1 MLLYLVW
8 TIVIQNLLIIDKNI
22 FLVLG
27 ERLTERLNDI
37 TATAEAEYPINIRRN
52 LVLVCITMEATVFG
66 MIMV

>member
-1 MLLYLVW
+1 M
-8 TIVIQNLLIIDKNI
+8 IIDKNI

-37 TATAEAEYPINIRRN
+37 TETAEAEYPINITRN

>member
-37 TATAEAEYPINIRRN
+37 TETAEAEYPINITRN